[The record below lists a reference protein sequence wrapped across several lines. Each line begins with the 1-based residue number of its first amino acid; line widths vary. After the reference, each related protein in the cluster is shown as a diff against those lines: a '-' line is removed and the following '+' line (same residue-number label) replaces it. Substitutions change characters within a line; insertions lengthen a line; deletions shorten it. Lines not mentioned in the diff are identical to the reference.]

1 MVQGFLNGE
10 YTTQLI
16 DGEVMYL
23 NPDTDEYVHDYEM
36 MAYEAMQIN
45 GPTDFTGSDM
55 LGCFVNMYSKHC
67 LPGMVEFFMN
77 AEEPEEGADRLT
89 TWAKR
94 GMNYNWFIY
103 AFWGIPHYLIWTTW
117 VEGRLSAAPED
128 SLPSFEPHLY
138 DVLP

>member
-1 MVQGFLNGE
+1 
-10 YTTQLI
+10 
-16 DGEVMYL
+16 
-23 NPDTDEYVHDYEM
+23 
-36 MAYEAMQIN
+36 
-45 GPTDFTGSDM
+45 
-55 LGCFVNMYSKHC
+55 MYSKHC

-77 AEEPEEGADRLT
+77 AEEPEEGANRLT

-128 SLPSFEPHLY
+128 YLPSFEPHLY
-138 DVLP
+138 DVLPWRERFWWRILSIDAQMMLPLQMFD